1 MAYPKKY
8 VDSIMYS
15 VQKVLRDFGIDS
27 KLDCDN
33 PGVWV
38 GNNKVCAVGA
48 RIKQRVSMHG
58 IALNVSN
65 NLKTFSYIVPCGLEQ
80 EVTS

>member
-1 MAYPKKY
+1 M
-8 VDSIMYS
+8 MYS
-15 VQKVLRDFGIDS
+15 STKSFKNLGIETP

-48 RIKQRVSMHG
+48 RIKKRVSMHG

-65 NLKTFSYIVPCGLEQ
+65 NLKTFSYIILWN
-80 EVTS
+80 